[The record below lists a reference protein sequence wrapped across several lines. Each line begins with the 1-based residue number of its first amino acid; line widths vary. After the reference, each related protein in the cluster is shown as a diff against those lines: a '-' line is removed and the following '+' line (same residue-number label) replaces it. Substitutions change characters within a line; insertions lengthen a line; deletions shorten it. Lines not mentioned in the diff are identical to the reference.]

1 MRCQIQLIL
10 TEPMTLT
17 RLKSAVLVLLLTL
30 PLPAFAQ
37 DWAIGGFDP
46 VAYVT
51 RERAVPGRGD
61 IVTTWRGREYHFESE
76 ANRALFEANPRAYT
90 PGFDGLCVV
99 ALTEGRS
106 EPGDPRQF
114 VTIGQRVYFVG
125 TEGRKQELLTRPRD
139 MLMKAKGMF
148 LKLKP

>member
-1 MRCQIQLIL
+1 MIAH
-10 TEPMTLT
+10 
-17 RLKSAVLVLLLTL
+17 RLKSTLLALLLTL
-30 PLPAFAQ
+30 PLSAFAG
-37 DWAIGGFDP
+37 DWALGGFDP

-51 RERAVPGRGD
+51 QERAVPGRGD
-61 IVTTWRGREYHFESE
+61 IVTTWRGREYHFSSE

-90 PGFDGLCVV
+90 PGFDGICVV

-125 TEGRKQELLTRPRD
+125 TEGRRRELLSHPRD
-139 MLMKAKGMF
+139 MLMQAKGMF

>member
-1 MRCQIQLIL
+1 MIANRIKS
-10 TEPMTLT
+10 TL
-17 RLKSAVLVLLLTL
+17 LALLLTL
-30 PLPAFAQ
+30 PLSAFAG
-37 DWAIGGFDP
+37 DWALGGFDP

-51 RERAVPGRGD
+51 QERAVPGRGD
-61 IVTTWRGREYHFESE
+61 IVTTWRGREYHFSSE

-125 TEGRKQELLTRPRD
+125 TEGRRRELLSHPRD
-139 MLMKAKGMF
+139 MLRQAKGMF

>member
-1 MRCQIQLIL
+1 MPCQIQLIL
-10 TEPMTLT
+10 TEPMTLI

-125 TEGRKQELLTRPRD
+125 TEGRKQELLTHPRD